1 MTLGDMIQRY
11 AAQAMVAT
19 AIISEATMAQL
30 RGPAAGIAVGVA
42 AAAGG
47 LWAVQGRA
55 RQKSAIVG
63 DRHGAVG
70 PGVDL
75 AGTRTP

>member
-11 AAQAMVAT
+11 AARAMVAT
-19 AIISEATMAQL
+19 AIISEATMAQV

-47 LWAVQGRA
+47 QWEVQGRA
-55 RQKSAIVG
+55 RRCCGCGYGRSCAG
-63 DRHGAVG
+63 DGEHVRRGG
-70 PGVDL
+70 E
-75 AGTRTP
+75 

>member
-1 MTLGDMIQRY
+1 MTLGEMLQRHVG
-11 AAQAMVAT
+11 QAVVAT
-19 AIISEATMAQL
+19 AIISEAVMTQL

-55 RQKSAIVG
+55 RQKSAIAM
-63 DRHGAVG
+63 AVG

-75 AGTRTP
+75 AGPRRPQA